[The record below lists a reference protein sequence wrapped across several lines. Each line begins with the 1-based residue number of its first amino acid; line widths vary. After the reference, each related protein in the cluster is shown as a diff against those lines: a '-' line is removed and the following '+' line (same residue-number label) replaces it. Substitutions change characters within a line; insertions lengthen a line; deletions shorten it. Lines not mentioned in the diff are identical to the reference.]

1 MATRS
6 TITARLSDGT
16 YRSVYCH
23 YDGYPEGP
31 HGVGWKLQHHYNS
44 QELAERVT
52 SLGPLSFLEPSCD
65 APHGHTYETPVE
77 GHTVAY
83 CRDRGD
89 SFESSLHSTGS
100 TYENV
105 LNTIGY
111 QEYNYLW
118 DGARWQ
124 LISDDPADVLRFTS
138 CGGVPA

>member
-23 YDGYPEGP
+23 YGGYPKYP
-31 HGVGWKLQHHYNS
+31 GVGWMLQQHYNS
-44 QELAERVT
+44 QELAEKVT
-52 SLGPLSFLEPSCD
+52 SLGPLSFLESSCD

>member
-31 HGVGWKLQHHYNS
+31 DGVGWMLQHHYNS
-44 QELAERVT
+44 QELAEEVT

-65 APHGHTYETPVE
+65 APHGHTYETPVK

-100 TYENV
+100 TYEDVFNAPCC
-105 LNTIGY
+105 

-118 DGARWQ
+118 NGSAWQ
-124 LISDDPADVLRFTS
+124 LISDDPADSLRFTS

>member
-1 MATRS
+1 MATRP

-31 HGVGWKLQHHYNS
+31 HGVGWKLQHYYNS
-44 QELAERVT
+44 QELAEKVT
-52 SLGPLSFLEPSCD
+52 SLGPLSVLEPSCD
-65 APHGHTYETPVE
+65 APHGHTYETPVK

-89 SFESSLHSTGS
+89 PWKFCEPGLGA
-100 TYENV
+100 TYEAAV
-105 LNTIGY
+105 AQVGVR
-111 QEYNYLW
+111 EYNYLW
-118 DGARWQ
+118 NGSTWQ